1 MIPTYVHETKTK
13 FPELTKGLKK
23 VADALL
29 NDSSIFAR
37 HSAKQIGEIIGV
49 SETMVIRFC
58 LSIGYEGFSGLQ
70 KDVRNHLLLQTKDSN
85 EAQTNEITELN
96 HFGEHLM
103 EDIKLLKN
111 NIRNLD
117 YEKFEEI
124 VETIINSE
132 RIVIA
137 GYYQSFTFAHWLFF
151 NLNYTLGNAS
161 LYRPETDALVF
172 DFLPKNSCVIVFSFS
187 RYALDTIRFA
197 EDAKKKGI
205 KVIAFTDSRLAP
217 IIDHSDIVAL
227 VEAGNNSLFDKG
239 PVTMSLI
246 NSILQEV
253 MKRAKKTVTD
263 SDKFKYFLKDDKQP
277 Q

>member
-1 MIPTYVHETKTK
+1 MIPTYEIETKTK

-58 LSIGYEGFSGLQ
+58 ISIGYEGFSGLQ
-70 KDVRNHLLLQTKDSN
+70 KDVRNHLLLQNKEN
-85 EAQTNEITELN
+85 IEEQNVELIQL
-96 HFGEHLM
+96 HSFAEHIKA
-103 EDIKLLKN
+103 DINLLKN
-111 NIRNLD
+111 NSRTLD
-117 YEKFEEI
+117 AEKFEEI
-124 VETIINSE
+124 VETIIKSD

-137 GYYQSFTFAHWLFF
+137 GYYQSYTFAHWLFF

-172 DFLPKNSCVIVFSFS
+172 DFLPENSCVIVFSFS

-217 IIDHSDIVAL
+217 IVDHADIVAL
-227 VEAGNNSLFDKG
+227 VEAGNESLFDKG
-239 PVTMSLI
+239 PVTLSLI
-246 NSILQEV
+246 NSILREV
-253 MKRAKKTVTD
+253 MKRAEKKVTN
-263 SDKFKYFLKDDKQP
+263 SDKFKYFLEENR
-277 Q
+277 